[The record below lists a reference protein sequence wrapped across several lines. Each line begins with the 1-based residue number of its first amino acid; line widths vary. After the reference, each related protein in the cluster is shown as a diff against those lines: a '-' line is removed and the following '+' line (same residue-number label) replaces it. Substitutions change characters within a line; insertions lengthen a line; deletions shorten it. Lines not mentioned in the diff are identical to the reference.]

1 MWFDDDLPRNVRVN
15 TVLEHQALKCLADM
29 QLVRGVGRAVH
40 GTVAH
45 GNDPGSLLAVHALQ
59 IILQPLVLL
68 IRLGVLDAAVD
79 STEGTTVSDE
89 GLRLLGVG
97 LVAGE
102 ILGKGPLG
110 AVGEVGFTVD
120 GDEVGEAVVERV
132 PEVADTAGLLT
143 GHAETVLV
151 SSEVSMHLSAT
162 STKTV
167 ARCLLLPLGRRA
179 AVISQSSLSSTAVG
193 LVVIQVS
200 SEDVAGAVELG
211 TSSLVVT
218 GQNHVGNLLG
228 DITHPLLPQIPVRL
242 IQDANITTLRATLVG
257 NLALG
262 EGLLVLVG
270 DGTAAGQSTAGT
282 VVANGPVIFTRQNT
296 RVPVISIADITTVPS
311 ESSTLA
317 GSLRQVLVSTVGIGV
332 AHVVQDCHAELLGV
346 TSLLGGLEAQ
356 DLGRSGAIGSRDL
369 VVVGGARAKVVE
381 RDLVEKLTALGD
393 GLDL

>member
-1 MWFDDDLPRNVRVN
+1 
-15 TVLEHQALKCLADM
+15 M
-29 QLVRGVGRAVH
+29 QLVGGVCRAVH
-40 GTVAH
+40 GTVTH

-59 IILQPLVLL
+59 ILLQPLVLL
-68 IRLGVLDAAVD
+68 IGLVVLDAAVD

-89 GLRLLGVG
+89 GLGLLGVG

-102 ILGKGPLG
+102 ILSKGPLG

-120 GDEVGEAVVERV
+120 GDEVGKTVVERV

-151 SSEVSMHLSAT
+151 GSEVSMHLSVT
-162 STKTV
+162 FTKIV
-167 ARCLLLPLGRRA
+167 AWCLLLPLGRRA
-179 AVISQSSLSSTAVG
+179 AIVSQGILSSTAVG
-193 LVVIQVS
+193 LVVIQIS
-200 SEDVAGAVELG
+200 SEDVAGTVELG

-228 DITHPLLPQIPVRL
+228 DITHPLLPQIPVGL
-242 IQDANITTLRATLVG
+242 VQDAHITTLGTPLVG

-270 DGTAAGQSTAGT
+270 DGTAAGQSTAGA

-296 RVPVISIADITTVPS
+296 RVPVVSIADITTVPS

-317 GSLRQVLVSTVGIGV
+317 GSLGQVLVSTVGIGV
-332 AHVVQDCHAELLGV
+332 AHVVQDSHAELLRV
-346 TSLLGGLEAQ
+346 TGLLGGLEAQ
-356 DLGRSGAIGSRDL
+356 DFGRGGAIGGRNL
-369 VVVGGARAKVVE
+369 VVIGGARAKVVE
-381 RDLVEKLTALGD
+381 RDLMEELTALGD
-393 GLDL
+393 GLDLGARRSAVVAME